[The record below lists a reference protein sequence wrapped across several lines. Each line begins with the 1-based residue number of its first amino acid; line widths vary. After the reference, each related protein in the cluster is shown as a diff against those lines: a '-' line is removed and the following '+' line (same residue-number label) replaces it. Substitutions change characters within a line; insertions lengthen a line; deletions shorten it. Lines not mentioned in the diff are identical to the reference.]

1 MVALSIPIN
10 ESILAV
16 ALSDAIALQQP
27 LDGDWLLQASGLE
40 ARFGRLGGEFQQLLE
55 GSGDS
60 RLGQWEEKDLFVAPA
75 AGHRGVGPAPLL
87 HQLQQQ
93 LADPAEQ
100 PQLQRASGDRSLEFH
115 RCPGPLRQVQI
126 VRDRILQL
134 MAADPTLQPRD
145 VLVMTP
151 QVDALAPLVAAVFGD
166 GDATGVSLNWRLTD
180 RSQQSEAGIS
190 QGLLEL
196 LQLGGERFTASALER
211 LLACTPLLEAQG
223 LTGDDAAAA

>member
-1 MVALSIPIN
+1 MLEAIALLQAGPPPVGSLPDPLRLFGLSSLAPIQVQLLQALSIHTNVDLYLLTPCRDLWQRCT
-10 ESILAV
+10 SRRRV
-16 ALSDAIALQQP
+16 LSDAIALQQP

-115 RCPGPLRQVQI
+115 RCPGPLRQVQ
-126 VRDRILQL
+126 VGRASCRE
-134 MAADPTLQPRD
+134 R
-145 VLVMTP
+145 VFR
-151 QVDALAPLVAAVFGD
+151 AV
-166 GDATGVSLNWRLTD
+166 
-180 RSQQSEAGIS
+180 
-190 QGLLEL
+190 
-196 LQLGGERFTASALER
+196 
-211 LLACTPLLEAQG
+211 
-223 LTGDDAAAA
+223 